1 MGNVLALVARVAV
14 PVQLAQGAQAQ
25 PCENQ
30 RHAVRPC
37 QRWRVQAQVTGSSSP
52 ALLCG
57 AECCT
62 GNVRCSRLHPHTYG
76 ISLVD
81 KLQRK
86 YEAIEERPVRVCG
99 LCRQDLAL
107 DVINAWIIGT
117 ENTSAREMLVLAVM
131 AGWSRPQ
138 KGQRTGRLKGDGKVA
153 AAIVQPG
160 IVLVQDKH

>member
-1 MGNVLALVARVAV
+1 MSVLLVS
-14 PVQLAQGAQAQ
+14 
-25 PCENQ
+25 
-30 RHAVRPC
+30 
-37 QRWRVQAQVTGSSSP
+37 T
-52 ALLCG
+52 
-57 AECCT
+57 
-62 GNVRCSRLHPHTYG
+62 PHTDG

-86 YEAIEERPVRVCG
+86 YETIEERPVRVCG
-99 LCRQDLAL
+99 LCRQNLAL

-160 IVLVQDKH
+160 IVLVQDKHESVWRSFLFAMNHLQEDGKCFGGDQMTAVSCPMTSPGKAHQQTHLRKSQRDG

>member
-1 MGNVLALVARVAV
+1 M
-14 PVQLAQGAQAQ
+14 
-25 PCENQ
+25 
-30 RHAVRPC
+30 
-37 QRWRVQAQVTGSSSP
+37 TGSSSP

-138 KGQRTGRLKGDGKVA
+138 KINVLGGLRGMEKSPPPLFNQELSLCKTNTSLFGA
-153 AAIVQPG
+153 ASCLQ
-160 IVLVQDKH
+160 